1 MRLLELGYLFRLGTL
16 LALRHLELYQITL
29 LESLVPVA
37 IDCGVVNENVRP
49 ALLADKTIPFGVVKP
64 LYSSC
69 CSGQLLFLLCFFKP
83 VAGQDRQA
91 D

>member
-1 MRLLELGYLFRLGTL
+1 
-16 LALRHLELYQITL
+16 
-29 LESLVPVA
+29 
-37 IDCGVVNENVRP
+37 
-49 ALLADKTIPFGVVKP
+49 LADKTIPFGVVKP
-64 LYSSC
+64 LDSSC